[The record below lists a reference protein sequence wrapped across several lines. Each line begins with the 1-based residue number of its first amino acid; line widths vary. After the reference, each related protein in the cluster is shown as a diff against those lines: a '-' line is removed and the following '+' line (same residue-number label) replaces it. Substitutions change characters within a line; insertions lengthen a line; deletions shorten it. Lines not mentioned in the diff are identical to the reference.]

1 MSSETD
7 LGDIVKKTI
16 MVLALSA
23 ALVVAALAPAFAHHD
38 TSIVQDSSITMR
50 YKARRDRMVGTVTSA
65 KTQCSAKRT
74 VKVYKITRT
83 GRKLIDTVA
92 TRADGRWSLPMARAN
107 GRYGSRA
114 TLKSVTLASGS
125 NSYGV
130 LWKHLLQCS
139 IARTTTRV

>member
-1 MSSETD
+1 M
-7 LGDIVKKTI
+7 KKTI
-16 MVLALSA
+16 GVLVLSA
-23 ALVVAALAPAFAHHD
+23 SLLVAGLAPAFAQHD
-38 TSIVQDSSITMR
+38 SSVVEGSSITMKYR
-50 YKARRDRMVGTVTSA
+50 ARRDRMVGTVTSA
-65 KTQCSAKRT
+65 RTQCSAKRT

-83 GRKLIDTVA
+83 GRKLIDTVT
-92 TRADGRWSLPMARAN
+92 TRSDGRWSLPMPRAN

-125 NSYGV
+125 NTYGA